1 MNTGAVTVIAL
12 FSAVAVLT
20 VAAAAQ
26 PRWRRQLPKIIGL
39 AAGGVLAAFLVGR
52 GAAEFFIVHYGDPA
66 SYRNAWG
73 GPSLAGVFAVH
84 SGPAV
89 AILLGAGGYLVRR
102 HRARRGLSGRVTSVA
117 SRRAAPRRAAPRRAA
132 PRRAAPRPAASAS
145 ASGGSA
151 SGSRPRPAASRPA
164 AHVRLRSGRHVR
176 PGHVRL
182 RPLRPSGSGN
192 SGPGPSGTDAARDVR
207 PLARTGGHR

>member
-1 MNTGAVTVIAL
+1 MHTGAVTLIAL
-12 FSAVAVLT
+12 FSAAAVLT
-20 VAAAAQ
+20 VAAAR
-26 PRWRRQLPKIIGL
+26 PRWRRLPKVIGL

-89 AILLGAGGYLVRR
+89 AILLGAGGYLIRR
-102 HRARRGLSGRVTSVA
+102 HRARRGPSGRV
-117 SRRAAPRRAAPRRAA
+117 
-132 PRRAAPRPAASAS
+132 
-145 ASGGSA
+145 A
-151 SGSRPRPAASRPA
+151 SGS
-164 AHVRLRSGRHVR
+164 G
-176 PGHVRL
+176 
-182 RPLRPSGSGN
+182 
-192 SGPGPSGTDAARDVR
+192 AARDVR

>member
-102 HRARRGLSGRVTSVA
+102 HRARRGLSGRVTSGGGFT
-117 SRRAAPRRAAPRRAA
+117 SGGFT
-132 PRRAAPRPAASAS
+132 SGGS

-151 SGSRPRPAASRPA
+151 SGGST
-164 AHVRLRSGRHVR
+164 SGRLTSGRLTSASGPSDHVTSGR
-176 PGHVRL
+176 VTSGSGPSGRVT
-182 RPLRPSGSGN
+182 SGSGN
-192 SGPGPSGTDAARDVR
+192 SGPDPSGPDPSGTDAARDVR

>member
-1 MNTGAVTVIAL
+1 MHTGAVTLIAL
-12 FSAVAVLT
+12 FSAAAVLT
-20 VAAAAQ
+20 VAAAR
-26 PRWRRQLPKIIGL
+26 PRWRRLPKVIGL

-89 AILLGAGGYLVRR
+89 AILLGAGGYLIRR
-102 HRARRGLSGRVTSVA
+102 HRARRGPSGRVASGSGPSGRVTS
-117 SRRAAPRRAAPRRAA
+117 
-132 PRRAAPRPAASAS
+132 
-145 ASGGSA
+145 
-151 SGSRPRPAASRPA
+151 
-164 AHVRLRSGRHVR
+164 
-176 PGHVRL
+176 
-182 RPLRPSGSGN
+182 GSG
-192 SGPGPSGTDAARDVR
+192 AARDVR